1 MTQYIMTAD
10 KNGKARYYKV
20 VDGKKKVIGKAEY
33 EANATA
39 AVEEITET
47 AAEAVEIAEND
58 QTAEVAAEVETG
70 DTAKSADTVE
80 VVAAEVPQNAEVVEV
95 EKIPQITETAEAV
108 KPSENKVAD
117 DSKAVAEIAL
127 EIVKGIIA
135 ATGSKHADKIRL
147 QVKKNCVLINYRNC
161 MVCSLVFDEDHSA
174 KALKFM
180 GDTLETRKQASV
192 YEYDDLNSHKEEIV
206 KQANFIDWWYAN
218 PTKKVA

>member
-1 MTQYIMTAD
+1 MTQYIMTSD

-39 AVEEITET
+39 VVEEITEA
-47 AAEAVEIAEND
+47 AAEVVEITENA
-58 QTAEVAAEVETG
+58 QTAEVVAD
-70 DTAKSADTVE
+70 DTAENDVVE
-80 VVAAEVPQNAEVVEV
+80 IEVAAVEVPQIAEIVEA
-95 EKIPQITETAEAV
+95 EKIPQIAETAEVA
-108 KPSENKVAD
+108 KPSESKVAD
-117 DSKAVAEIAL
+117 DSKEIAEIAL
-127 EIVKGIIA
+127 AIVKSVIA

-147 QVKKNCVLINYRNC
+147 QIKKNCVLINYRNC
-161 MVCSLVFDEDHSA
+161 MVCSLVFDENHSA

-192 YEYDDLNSHKEEIV
+192 YEYGDLNSHKEEIV